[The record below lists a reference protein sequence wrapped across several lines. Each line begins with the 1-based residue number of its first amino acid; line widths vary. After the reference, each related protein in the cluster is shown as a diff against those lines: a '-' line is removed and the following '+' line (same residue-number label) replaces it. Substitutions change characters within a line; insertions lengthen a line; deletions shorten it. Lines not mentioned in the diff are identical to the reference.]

1 MYCHDPIQCI
11 VPPHILREIAEK
23 GTTRQQ
29 EWAKRTLLSSEQ
41 FRGQRLAMAETTKL
55 VARVSATTKERVV
68 YDAKSGTTLPG
79 ERARGEGDPATD
91 DPAVN
96 EAYEGSGDTYDM
108 YQQVY
113 GRHSLDDENMQLA
126 STVHYRQGYDN
137 AFWNGEQ
144 MVYGDGD
151 EDLPENERLFNRF
164 TKSLDVIGHE
174 LTHGIIQFAAGLVY
188 RDQPGAL
195 NEHFADVFG
204 SLVKQWKRNETAE
217 EADWLIG
224 AELLT
229 EHVNG
234 DALRSMKA
242 PGKAYHDPVLGDDP
256 QPAHMDNFQD
266 VDYDHGGVH
275 INSGIPNHAFYVVA
289 LTIGGPV
296 WERAGKIWYRTLMD
310 RRLTARSSFQVA
322 ADLTH
327 VIAGEEFGSG
337 SREQQAVRA
346 GWSTVGIQMTGKDTE
361 GEPRKDEEKEKD
373 KGPGKKGCL
382 VALATLGMV
391 R

>member
-1 MYCHDPIQCI
+1 MYSRDPIQCI
-11 VPPHILREIAEK
+11 VPPHILRKIAEK

-55 VARVSATTKERVV
+55 VARVSATAKERVV
-68 YDAKSGTTLPG
+68 YDVKSGTMLPG
-79 ERARGEGDPATD
+79 GRVRGEGDPATD

-113 GRHSLDDENMQLA
+113 GRHSLDDENMRLA

-151 EDLPENERLFNRF
+151 EDLPANERLFNRF

-174 LTHGIIQFAAGLVY
+174 LTHGVIQFAAGLVY

-204 SLVKQWKRNETAE
+204 SLVKQWKRNETVE

-229 EHVNG
+229 EHVDG

-242 PGKAYHDPVLGDDP
+242 PGEAYHDPVLGDDP
-256 QPAHMDNFQD
+256 QPAHMDDFQD

-289 LTIGGPV
+289 LTIGGPA

-310 RRLTARSSFQVA
+310 SRLTARPSFQVA

-346 GWSTVGIQMTGKDTE
+346 GWSAVGIQMTGTDTE
-361 GEPRKDEEKEKD
+361 GEPRKDEEEEKD
-373 KGPGKKGCL
+373 KGPGQRGCL